1 MRPSSAA
8 DLGIEALR
16 GFAALLV
23 VFTHYAHFFV
33 QQAGW
38 LTIASTGVDLFFVLS
53 GFVFAPYLQT
63 ASWPV
68 APHFVRRF
76 FRLYPMYVVALAVY
90 VLLRLPAGDAWQH
103 AGKHLLM
110 LHTLQ
115 SREIAFFYNP
125 AFWSLPPEVEFY
137 LCLPLLARLY
147 RRVGFHGLFWPSLL
161 MRILIAWTGPATPE
175 AATPQQIASIHLPG
189 LLVEFMLGVM
199 AYRWVYPGSGVAPA
213 GASSRLL
220 RVALG
225 FLLLALTTAVYAV
238 WVMGDG
244 APTPA
249 WRAWAGGVIGLLAAC
264 GYACIV
270 AGVAAGRA
278 DWHRLP
284 LAAGLAIWAG
294 NLSYGVYL
302 LHNAAPPLLARAFPA
317 AGGPMAAAAC
327 LLLTL
332 AASWAAHLAIER
344 PLRSFGRRL
353 SRSMA

>member
-1 MRPSSAA
+1 MRPSSPA
-8 DLGIEALR
+8 DLGIESLR

-23 VFTHYAHFFV
+23 VFTHYAHFV
-33 QQAGW
+33 MQQAGW
-38 LTIASTGVDLFFVLS
+38 VAIASTGVDLFFVLS

-63 ASWPV
+63 AGWPV

-90 VLLRLPAGDAWQH
+90 VLLKLPASDAWQH

-110 LHTLQ
+110 VHTLQ
-115 SREIAFFYNP
+115 SRDIAFFYNP

-161 MRILIAWTGPATPE
+161 MRILLAWIGPATPE
-175 AATPQQIASIHLPG
+175 AATPQQIAGIHLPG

-199 AYRWVYPGSGVAPA
+199 AYRWVHPGSAVGSA
-213 GASSRLL
+213 GTGKRCL
-220 RVALG
+220 RIALG
-225 FLLLALTTAVYAV
+225 LLALALTAAV
-238 WVMGDG
+238 HADWVMGDG
-244 APTPA
+244 APTRA
-249 WRAWAGGVIGLLAAC
+249 WQAWAGGVIGLLAAC

-270 AGVAAGRA
+270 AGVAGGGAG
-278 DWHRLP
+278 WHRLP
-284 LAAGLAIWAG
+284 LAAGMATWAG

-302 LHNAAPPLLARAFPA
+302 LHNAAPLLLTRAFPD

-327 LLLTL
+327 MLMTV

-353 SRSMA
+353 SRSIA

>member
-1 MRPSSAA
+1 MRPSSSA

-23 VFTHYAHFFV
+23 VFTHYAHFVV

-38 LTIASTGVDLFFVLS
+38 IAIASTGVDLFFVLS

-68 APHFVRRF
+68 APHYVRRF

-90 VLLRLPAGDAWQH
+90 ILLKLPASDAWQY

-115 SREIAFFYNP
+115 SRDIASFYNP
-125 AFWSLPPEVEFY
+125 AFWSLPPEVQFY

-161 MRILIAWTGPATPE
+161 MRILIAWTGPGTPD
-175 AATPQQIASIHLPG
+175 AATPQQIASVQLPG

-199 AYRWVYPGSGVAPA
+199 AYRWVFP
-213 GASSRLL
+213 GASAGSPGTGNRHL
-220 RVALG
+220 RIALG
-225 FLLLALTTAVYAV
+225 LLVLALTTAVYTV

-249 WRAWAGGVIGLLAAC
+249 WQAWAGGVIGLLAAS

-270 AGVAAGRA
+270 AGVAGGRA
-278 DWHRLP
+278 AWHRLP
-284 LAAGLAIWAG
+284 LAAGLATWAG

-302 LHNAAPPLLARAFPA
+302 LHNAAPPLLARAFPD

-332 AASWAAHLAIER
+332 VASWAAHLAIER
-344 PLRSFGRRL
+344 PLRAFGRRL
-353 SRSMA
+353 SRSIA

>member
-1 MRPSSAA
+1 MRPSSSA

-23 VFTHYAHFFV
+23 VFTHYAHFVV

-38 LTIASTGVDLFFVLS
+38 IAIASTGVDLFFVLS
-53 GFVFAPYLQT
+53 GFAFAPYLQS

-68 APHFVRRF
+68 PPHSVRRF

-90 VLLRLPAGDAWQH
+90 ILLKLPASDAWQY

-115 SREIAFFYNP
+115 SRDIASFYNP
-125 AFWSLPPEVEFY
+125 AFWSLPPEVQFY

-161 MRILIAWTGPATPE
+161 MRILIAWTGPGTPDE
-175 AATPQQIASIHLPG
+175 ATPQQIASVQLPG

-199 AYRWVYPGSGVAPA
+199 AYRWVFP
-213 GASSRLL
+213 GASAGSPGTGNRHL
-220 RVALG
+220 RIALG
-225 FLLLALTTAVYAV
+225 LLVLALTTAVYTV

-249 WRAWAGGVIGLLAAC
+249 WRAWAGGVIGLLAAS

-270 AGVAAGRA
+270 AGVAGGRA
-278 DWHRLP
+278 AWHRLP
-284 LAAGLAIWAG
+284 LAAGLATWAG

-302 LHNAAPPLLARAFPA
+302 LHNAAPPLLARAFPD

-344 PLRSFGRRL
+344 PLRAFGRRL
-353 SRSMA
+353 SRSIA